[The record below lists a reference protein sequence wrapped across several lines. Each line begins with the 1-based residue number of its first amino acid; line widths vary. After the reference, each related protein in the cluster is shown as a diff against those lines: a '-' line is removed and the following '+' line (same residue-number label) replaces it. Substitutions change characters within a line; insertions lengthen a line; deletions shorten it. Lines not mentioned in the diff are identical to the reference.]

1 MKLPFKR
8 LISLFAGTALAGL
21 VQAADLTEIRIAV
34 PDLSA
39 GSQHSGG
46 GVTDVLQSQQIFEKA
61 FADQGIK
68 IQWNYFK
75 GAGPVINEAF
85 ANGQVDLAYLGDLA
99 AIIGRSNGLDTRL
112 LSASAR
118 GVKHYLAVVPGSGIK
133 TLQDLKGKRV
143 AVFRGTAS
151 QLSFDTAL
159 ASQGLSEKDLKVIN
173 LDFSAAIAALAA
185 KQIDATWGGSGL
197 TALQAKGLA
206 EIPLTTKDIGGA
218 GSVQAVLVGSAKFV
232 DEHPQAVATLLKA
245 QQQAVQWLTDD
256 NNKQAYIDLVSGLA
270 SYPPVILTND
280 LKDQKLSEIFPST
293 LDPVFLGKLQDAVDL
308 ASKERLIR
316 KPFQVSDWVAPN
328 LAAAGLSLSQ
338 ASPLPQG
345 NAFQLGERACPRC
358 GLQTATLTCCLSTST
373 SVSIIAFAAGD
384 NRDPVRL
391 TIPQRALMVSRFCG
405 RLRQCSSTSEPWAM
419 SSANASSVPT
429 PIASDCSTIFT
440 SAGKCSV

>member
-8 LISLFAGTALAGL
+8 LITLLASTALAGL
-21 VQAADLTEIRIAV
+21 VQAADLKEIRIAV

-46 GVTDVLQSQQIFEKA
+46 GITDVLRQQQIFEKA

-118 GVKHYLAVVPGSGIK
+118 DIKQYLGVVPGSGIK

-151 QLSFDTAL
+151 QLSFDSAL

-173 LDFSAAIAALAA
+173 LDFNAAGAALAA
-185 KQIDATWGGSGL
+185 KQIDATWGGANL
-197 TALQAKGLA
+197 NALQAKGLA
-206 EIPLTTKDIGGA
+206 EIPLTTKDLGGA
-218 GSVQAVLVGSAKFV
+218 GSVQSVLVGSGKFV
-232 DEHPQAVATLLKA
+232 DEHPEIITQLLKV

-256 NNKQAYIDLVSGLA
+256 NNKQAYIDLVAGLA
-270 SYPPVILTND
+270 SYPPVILSND
-280 LKDQKLSEIFPST
+280 LKNEKLSALFPST

-316 KPFQVSDWVAPN
+316 KSFQVSDWVAPN
-328 LAAAGLSLSQ
+328 LSAAGL
-338 ASPLPQG
+338 
-345 NAFQLGERACPRC
+345 
-358 GLQTATLTCCLSTST
+358 
-373 SVSIIAFAAGD
+373 
-384 NRDPVRL
+384 
-391 TIPQRALMVSRFCG
+391 
-405 RLRQCSSTSEPWAM
+405 
-419 SSANASSVPT
+419 
-429 PIASDCSTIFT
+429 
-440 SAGKCSV
+440 

>member
-8 LISLFAGTALAGL
+8 LITLLAGTALAGL
-21 VQAADLTEIRIAV
+21 VQAADLKEIRIAV

-46 GVTDVLQSQQIFEKA
+46 GITDVLRQQQIFEKA

-118 GVKHYLAVVPGSGIK
+118 DIKQYLGVVPGSGIK

-151 QLSFDTAL
+151 QLSFDSAL

-173 LDFSAAIAALAA
+173 LDFNAAGAALAA
-185 KQIDATWGGSGL
+185 KQIDATWGGANL
-197 TALQAKGLA
+197 NALQAKGLA
-206 EIPLTTKDIGGA
+206 EIPLTTKDLGGA
-218 GSVQAVLVGSAKFV
+218 GSVQSVLVGSGKFV
-232 DEHPQAVATLLKA
+232 DEHPEIITQVLKV

-256 NNKQAYIDLVSGLA
+256 DNKQAYIDLVAGLA
-270 SYPPVILTND
+270 SYPPVILSND
-280 LKDQKLSEIFPST
+280 LKNEKLSALFPST

-316 KPFQVSDWVAPN
+316 KSFQVSDWVAPN
-328 LAAAGLSLSQ
+328 LSAAGL
-338 ASPLPQG
+338 
-345 NAFQLGERACPRC
+345 
-358 GLQTATLTCCLSTST
+358 
-373 SVSIIAFAAGD
+373 
-384 NRDPVRL
+384 
-391 TIPQRALMVSRFCG
+391 
-405 RLRQCSSTSEPWAM
+405 
-419 SSANASSVPT
+419 
-429 PIASDCSTIFT
+429 
-440 SAGKCSV
+440 

>member
-8 LISLFAGTALAGL
+8 LITLLASTALAGL
-21 VQAADLTEIRIAV
+21 VQAADLKEIRIAV

-46 GVTDVLQSQQIFEKA
+46 GITDVLRQQQIFEKA

-118 GVKHYLAVVPGSGIK
+118 DIKQYLGVVPGSGIK

-151 QLSFDTAL
+151 QLSFDSAL

-173 LDFSAAIAALAA
+173 LDFNAAGAALAA
-185 KQIDATWGGSGL
+185 KQIDATWGGANL
-197 TALQAKGLA
+197 NALQAKGLA
-206 EIPLTTKDIGGA
+206 EIPLTTKDLGGA
-218 GSVQAVLVGSAKFV
+218 GSVQSVLVGSGKFV
-232 DEHPQAVATLLKA
+232 DEHPEIITQLLKV

-256 NNKQAYIDLVSGLA
+256 DNKQAYIDLVAGLA
-270 SYPPVILTND
+270 SYPPVILSND
-280 LKDQKLSEIFPST
+280 LKNEKLSALFPST
-293 LDPVFLGKLQDAVDL
+293 LDPVDKGIQHVGQD
-308 ASKERLIR
+308 
-316 KPFQVSDWVAPN
+316 Q
-328 LAAAGLSLSQ
+328 SQ
-338 ASPLPQG
+338 HEGSQEKSCGVQDPEE
-345 NAFQLGERACPRC
+345 GE
-358 GLQTATLTCCLSTST
+358 
-373 SVSIIAFAAGD
+373 
-384 NRDPVRL
+384 NRR
-391 TIPQRALMVSRFCG
+391 
-405 RLRQCSSTSEPWAM
+405 
-419 SSANASSVPT
+419 
-429 PIASDCSTIFT
+429 
-440 SAGKCSV
+440 